1 LLIYQSFR
9 EFLNRKENID
19 FLKIEWRVT
28 NQNYGKMRSKLSTVE
43 ALSGGINQI
52 RIDSSEKGKESL
64 YRNLKRMPIS
74 ETMRY
79 VEKLLR

>member
-1 LLIYQSFR
+1 MLIYQSFR